1 MFPRRQPAVT
11 LLCVAFPV
19 NFRVD
24 SFLLAKVSQKCS
36 QLIHMHP
43 AGGLASGLEIRNRS
57 PTRQEKN
64 DFYFNFIFRRD
75 QKFS

>member
-1 MFPRRQPAVT
+1 
-11 LLCVAFPV
+11 
-19 NFRVD
+19 
-24 SFLLAKVSQKCS
+24 
-36 QLIHMHP
+36 MHP